1 MLDGNVKVSERVRD
15 DFWAAADKLLADR
28 IGHSSIKLWA
38 CLTIIYVQ
46 NMFLIF
52 SKIQAIDFSS
62 HIGTF
67 K

>member
-38 CLTIIYVQ
+38 CLTIINVQ